1 MALLYFHDPTCSWCW
16 AFRPVWSS
24 VRARLP
30 ASVAI
35 EQVLGGLAPDST
47 VPMPAEMRERIQSI
61 WRTIE
66 HSVPGTR
73 FNFEFWTK
81 TVPRRST
88 YPACRAVIAA
98 RRQGAEYEDAM
109 ILAIQQAY
117 YLHARNPS
125 NDSTL
130 IELAEEIGLDSK
142 RFAMDLRHPDT
153 HVELLEEI
161 RWARELGV
169 RSFPS
174 LLLSHDEGY
183 SEMPVDYRDAN
194 RILSAIAARL

>member
-1 MALLYFHDPTCSWCW
+1 M
-16 AFRPVWSS
+16 WSS